1 MENDVH
7 LLQRLVALGET
18 IQELKTPS
26 NTSSISP
33 HKSSTYRPRSLPR
46 TSSETSLSSS
56 YGEEEDD
63 WKPLE
68 CTTPFSQSHSGIT
81 QLYVGSNGINDEDGD
96 GDIDDE
102 PKPNVQYFSRKNSV
116 LRIPIPP
123 RSSNRMF
130 GSRRAVSF
138 FNIVARNLMTVTF
151 FAGIIAYFL
160 LLSFF
165 EDSN

>member
-26 NTSSISP
+26 TNTSTNTT
-33 HKSSTYRPRSLPR
+33 KSYRPRSLPR

-56 YGEEEDD
+56 YGEDEDE

-68 CTTPFSQSHSGIT
+68 NGGNFSKSMSAVT
-81 QLYVGSNGINDEDGD
+81 QLYVDDD
-96 GDIDDE
+96 DDDIDDE
-102 PKPNVQYFSRKNSV
+102 PKPEIQYFSRKNSV

-123 RSSNRMF
+123 RSSNRVL
-130 GSRRAVSF
+130 GTKRAVSVF
-138 FNIVARNLMTVTF
+138 CEWSKDHVI
-151 FAGIIAYFL
+151 FL
-160 LLSFF
+160 FVGKIL
-165 EDSN
+165 